1 MDLEKRLSVINIY
14 ISKLPTFSPTVKKVL
29 EICNNP
35 NTPLK
40 DLSKVISM
48 DPVLLGKVLNL
59 VNSAYY
65 GISNEISS
73 IVRAITM
80 LGTNTVK
87 NLVLSTAIMGSILN
101 KKNFKILDMESFWIH
116 SLGVGVASK
125 LIARE
130 QKNIK
135 NIEDYFVSGMLHDI
149 GKILLNTIFSEEYEH
164 VLKISNIEKRS
175 LVKVEQQHFFI
186 DHALVGKL
194 IASSWNLSQEIIDTI
209 SFHHNV
215 FPYKGDHK
223 NIIYTIAFANSL
235 ISQLSLGFSGNYKAE
250 KISPEVLT
258 HLNLSKNSIKQI
270 LKEVN
275 SEIEKAKIFLKIA

>member
-35 NTPLK
+35 NAPLK

-116 SLGVGVASK
+116 SLGVGVTSK

-175 LVKVEQQHFFI
+175 LVRVEQQHFFI

-209 SFHHNV
+209 SFHHNL
-215 FPYKGDHK
+215 FLYKGDHK

-250 KISPEVLT
+250 KISSEVLT

>member
-1 MDLEKRLSVINIY
+1 MEIEKRLSLINTF
-14 ISKLPTFSPTVKKVL
+14 ISKLPTFSPTVNKVL

-35 NTPLK
+35 NVPLQ

-65 GISNEISS
+65 GMSNEISS

-87 NLVLSTAIMGSILN
+87 NLVLSTAVIESILN
-101 KKNFKILDMESFWIH
+101 KKNFKTLNMENFWLH
-116 SLGVGVASK
+116 SLSVGVTSK
-125 LIARE
+125 LLARE
-130 QKNIK
+130 QKNTK
-135 NIEDYFVSGMLHDI
+135 NIEDYFVSGLLHDI
-149 GKILLNTIFSEEYEH
+149 GKILLNTRFSEEYEH
-164 VLKISNIEKRS
+164 VLKISNIENKP
-175 LVKVEQQHFFI
+175 LVIVERQYFLI

-194 IASSWNLSQEIIDTI
+194 IAKSWNLSQEIIDTI
-209 SFHHNV
+209 SFHHNLLT
-215 FPYKGDHK
+215 YKGDNK
-223 NIIYTIAFANSL
+223 NIIYTVAIANFL
-235 ISQLSLGFSGNYKAE
+235 VTQLSLGFSGNYKAE
-250 KISPEVLT
+250 KIDSEILSY
-258 HLNLSKNSIKQI
+258 LNLSKNSIKKI